1 MKICLLLALVG
12 LVIGFTVPALAQQK
26 ESTPD
31 PQLRQQ
37 LVAFAKK
44 YDEAFNNNDA
54 AAAAALYTE
63 DAVIVPETGPVNGRQ
78 AIEKWYAD
86 GLQKWHDSNHL
97 VTVDQDSPH
106 IIGTAGNQIWATG
119 VWSTTIQGQNG
130 GPIQL
135 KGYWSA
141 IYIREGDDWKI
152 RMLTWNMAP
161 PPAAPAQTK

>member
-97 VTVDQDSPH
+97 VTDSR
-106 IIGTAGNQIWATG
+106 ATG
-119 VWSTTIQGQNG
+119 QRFIFVGAMIGRFGCSPG
-130 GPIQL
+130 
-135 KGYWSA
+135 
-141 IYIREGDDWKI
+141 
-152 RMLTWNMAP
+152 TWPHHRPRLLRRNR
-161 PPAAPAQTK
+161 